1 MNYIKTNV
9 LVKKLR
15 NCAKV
20 PSKSTSGSAGFDI
33 FAAIEKS
40 ITLARNATLKIP
52 SGVSIELPSN
62 DYVAF
67 LLPRSG
73 LSINKG
79 IILANSI
86 GVIDSD
92 FRGEIIVG
100 LKNCGC
106 ADYQISPGDKVAQLL
121 FLKTESVHF
130 KVVEALHDTLRGTG
144 GLGSTGS

>member
-1 MNYIKTNV
+1 MNNIKTTV
-9 LVKKLR
+9 LIKKLR
-15 NCAKV
+15 NCTKV
-20 PSKSTSGSAGFDI
+20 PSKSTLGSAGFDI

-40 ITLARNATLKIP
+40 ITLARNATVKIP

-62 DYVAF
+62 EYVAF

-100 LKNCGC
+100 LRNCGY
-106 ADYQISPGDKVAQLL
+106 ADYQINPGDKVAQLL
-121 FLKTESVHF
+121 FLKTENVQF
-130 KVVEALHDTLRGTG
+130 KTVKSLHNTLRGEG
-144 GLGSTGS
+144 GLGSTGK